1 MMDMKL
7 ADKIIKLRKQ
17 FGWSQEDLAEK
28 MSVSRQ
34 SVSKWESAASIPD
47 LNKIIRLSEIFSV
60 PTDYL
65 LKDEVELTSGIEED
79 RDLPL
84 AKVKLDEARAYLA
97 AKEKI
102 AGILATASL
111 IFVYSVLPLF
121 LLQAYSQTDDTLISS
136 NQAAG
141 IGLVTLFLMVIIG
154 VMAAISTL
162 KYKRNFEKIEES
174 DFELEYGVESILDEQ
189 AEDYKHVFVFR
200 LALSVGMFIFAV
212 LPLIISS
219 FLTDLEWI
227 MILMLSLMIAIIGA
241 GVYILVPA
249 VSKHTAYNRLLGRGD
264 FAPSRRAETKMAEKI
279 GAIYWP
285 LMVAIYL
292 GWSFLTMDWHITW
305 IVWPVAGVSFAA
317 VMGLAGLFAG
327 GKR

>member
-1 MMDMKL
+1 MKL

-17 FGWSQEDLAEK
+17 SGWSQEDLAEK

-279 GAIYWP
+279 GAVYWP

>member
-1 MMDMKL
+1 MKL

-121 LLQAYSQTDDTLISS
+121 LLQAYSQTEDTLISS

-279 GAIYWP
+279 GAVYWP

>member
-1 MMDMKL
+1 MDMKL

>member
-1 MMDMKL
+1 MKL
-7 ADKIIKLRKQ
+7 ADKIIRLRKQ

-28 MSVSRQ
+28 LSVSRQ
-34 SVSKWESAASIPD
+34 SVSKWESASSIPD

-65 LKDEVELTSGIEED
+65 LKDEVELPSGIVED
-79 RDLPL
+79 RDVQVP
-84 AKVKLDEARAYLA
+84 KVNLNEARAYLA

-102 AGILATASL
+102 AGIIAAAAL
-111 IFVYSVLPLF
+111 ILIYSVLPLF
-121 LLQAYSQTDDTLISS
+121 LLLAYSETDGALISS
-136 NQAAG
+136 DMAAG
-141 IGLVTLFLMVIIG
+141 VGLVTLFLMVIIG

-174 DFELEYGVESILDEQ
+174 EFELDYGVESILDEQ
-189 AEDYKHVFVFR
+189 AEDYRHVFVFR
-200 LALSVGMFIFAV
+200 LAVSVGMFIFAV
-212 LPLIISS
+212 LPLIVSS

-227 MILMLSLMIAIIGA
+227 LILMLCLMIAIAGA
-241 GVYILVPA
+241 GVYILVPSA
-249 VSKHTAYNRLLGRGD
+249 SKHGAYNRLLARGD
-264 FAPSRRAETKMAEKI
+264 YAPSRRAETKLAEKI

-305 IVWPVAGVSFAA
+305 IVWPIAGVSFAA
-317 VMGLAGLFAG
+317 IMGLAGLFAG
-327 GKR
+327 GKK

>member
-1 MMDMKL
+1 MKL

>member
-1 MMDMKL
+1 MKL

-279 GAIYWP
+279 GAVYWP

>member
-1 MMDMKL
+1 MKL

-84 AKVKLDEARAYLA
+84 VKVKLDEARAYLA

-121 LLQAYSQTDDTLISS
+121 LLQAYSQTEDTLISS